1 MIQLLTAD
9 QIRRIHDRILFEGE
23 LRGEYKE
30 RPVEAVLGR
39 IENRINYGIEVNDLF
54 DIAGCYGAFIAI
66 AHAFVDG
73 NKRTAFRTVAA
84 FMGVNGLR
92 VEFGRPDRDPLFE
105 LIIQCATNN
114 SDEIKLAAHL
124 RTRYVIG

>member
-9 QIRRIHDRILFEGE
+9 QIRRIHDRVLFDGE

-30 RPVEAVLGR
+30 RPVEAILGR
-39 IENRINYGIEVNDLF
+39 IENRIIYGIQVNDLF

-73 NKRTAFRTVAA
+73 NKRTAFRTVTA
-84 FMGVNGLR
+84 FMGLNGLR
-92 VEFGRPDRDPLFE
+92 VELGQPDQDPFFD
-105 LIIQCATNN
+105 LIIRCATNA
-114 SDEIKLAAHL
+114 SDEVKLAEHL
-124 RTRYVIG
+124 RAR